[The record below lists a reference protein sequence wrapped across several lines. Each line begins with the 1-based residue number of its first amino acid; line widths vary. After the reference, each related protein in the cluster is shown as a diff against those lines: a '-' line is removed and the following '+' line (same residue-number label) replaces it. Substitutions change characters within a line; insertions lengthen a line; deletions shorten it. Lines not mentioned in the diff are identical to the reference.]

1 MYFSEFLE
9 TCTIGWVLI
18 CEGRVGVG
26 KRNTENAFFFEKFYR
41 GHDLPHPRRSLYTPP
56 VETPAP
62 SAPGTTAHHRQQGKP
77 RHAPT
82 HTPGRWTRC
91 TGLHSI
97 PDRPR
102 RADQD
107 GGGAGERAACPKL
120 CRFGHSAAVQ
130 KYISFLNTFVARA
143 TENPF
148 TVSQK
153 CDIIMSQE

>member
-1 MYFSEFLE
+1 MLARGTPKTPFL
-9 TCTIGWVLI
+9 
-18 CEGRVGVG
+18 
-26 KRNTENAFFFEKFYR
+26 NFFYGDYR
-41 GHDLPHPRRSLYTPP
+41 PPNPRRSLYTPP

-62 SAPGTTAHHRQQGKP
+62 SAPGRPTHHRQQRRPCKMQGKP

-102 RADQD
+102 GGDRY
-107 GGGAGERAACPKL
+107 GGGAGWRGVRPKL
-120 CRFGHSAAVQ
+120 CRFGHSAAAQ
-130 KYISFLNTFVARA
+130 KNISFVNTFVAHA
-143 TENPF
+143 TQNPF

-153 CDIIMSQE
+153 CDIIMSQD